1 MVIGCGTASQTLS
14 ACANGTTYVTKP
26 PGVGEL
32 LRRQFPK
39 KERLLIRQFVL
50 HIFPSENAG
59 PGFWKRAHSKVE
71 EQRK

>member
-1 MVIGCGTASQTLS
+1 
-14 ACANGTTYVTKP
+14 
-26 PGVGEL
+26 
-32 LRRQFPK
+32 
-39 KERLLIRQFVL
+39 VL